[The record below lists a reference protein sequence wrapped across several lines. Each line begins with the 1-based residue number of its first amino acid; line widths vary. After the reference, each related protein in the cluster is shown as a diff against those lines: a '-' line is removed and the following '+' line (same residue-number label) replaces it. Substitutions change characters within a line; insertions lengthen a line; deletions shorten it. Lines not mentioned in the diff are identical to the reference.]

1 MVMKCLTTLFCA
13 AALVGLAVERA
24 AIQVDDTLEP
34 LLHFRKC
41 PLDSQLKALYERPA
55 NVDDRFLRL
64 RVTERPA
71 AVVQCMVADGAV
83 ICEASAFYGGTE
95 LRKEPLPPQSI
106 AALQSLGFTAT
117 ADGWNFRYRRAFT
130 GEPDFDAIAVLML
143 TALHDAYGV
152 REDTELDTYAPF
164 AGDMVVACRR

>member
-1 MVMKCLTTLFCA
+1 MRRTARLLY
-13 AALVGLAVERA
+13 AALLAALAVQRA
-24 AIQVDDTLEP
+24 EAQPDDTLKA
-34 LLHFRKC
+34 LLHFREC
-41 PLDSQLKALYERPA
+41 PLDAELEAVYERPA
-55 NVDDRFLRL
+55 TADDRFLRV

-95 LRKEPLPPQSI
+95 LHKEPLPPQSA

-117 ADGWNFRYRRAFT
+117 ADGWNFQYRRAFT

-152 REDTELDTYAPF
+152 RADTELDTYAPF
-164 AGDMVVACRR
+164 VGDMVVACRR